1 MKCSSCA
8 RPPYLNL
15 LEDSNPEENLESS
28 LVTETGVTEKELSH
42 FLQQLDDLRWEGNS
56 CSSEFEMLSRNTL
69 GNRGWGALRGK
80 RSFKD
85 LFYGKSKLPPHLAWT
100 WSQDR
105 MQRGKKQ
112 ELRHLPW
119 QMDLK
124 SPMLRG

>member
-8 RPPYLNL
+8 QPPYLNL
-15 LEDSNPEENLESS
+15 LEDNNPEE
-28 LVTETGVTEKELSH
+28 TDGVITDKEFSQ
-42 FLQQLDDLRWEGNS
+42 FWQQLDDLRWEGNS
-56 CSSEFEMLSRNTL
+56 FSSEIEMLSRNTL

-80 RSFKD
+80 RSFND
-85 LFYGKSKLPPHLAWT
+85 LFYGKSKLPPHLAWN